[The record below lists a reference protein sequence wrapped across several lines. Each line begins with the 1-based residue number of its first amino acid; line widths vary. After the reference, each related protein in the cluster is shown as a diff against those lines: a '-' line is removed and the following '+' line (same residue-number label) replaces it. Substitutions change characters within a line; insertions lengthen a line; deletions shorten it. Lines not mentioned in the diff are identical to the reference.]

1 MTPYE
6 RIIMGM
12 YGIRV
17 SEDNLDLIQFL
28 NKGVRPLIEKKPTFF
43 IFDTDGT
50 LITSDIVDEDLVK
63 QMPISDLLF

>member
-1 MTPYE
+1 
-6 RIIMGM
+6 MGM